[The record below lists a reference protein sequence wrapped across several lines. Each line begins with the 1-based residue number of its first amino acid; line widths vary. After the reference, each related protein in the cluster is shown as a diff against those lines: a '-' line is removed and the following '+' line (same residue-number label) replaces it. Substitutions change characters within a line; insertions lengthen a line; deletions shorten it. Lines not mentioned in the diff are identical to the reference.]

1 MRLDE
6 AIKILKNNNY
16 ILEDKYMDDMD
27 SELDDI
33 IKNSSVKDDV
43 ESEKPI
49 KKEISLKKP
58 QKKPE
63 KENFMGVKVGDIF
76 DAYWGYSM
84 TLHSFYQIT
93 SIKGQKVT
101 IIELEKEWVDG
112 DGFQGHV
119 MPIPNVARKN
129 AYNDIKSFY
138 ILKKGYKDQ
147 PCIKLDKYRTAYP
160 WDGQKQYEDH
170 MD

>member
-33 IKNSSVKDDV
+33 IKNSSVKDDA

-101 IIELEKEWVDG
+101 IIELEKKWVDG

-119 MPIPNVARKN
+119 MPIYPKFRLQRNSAHFRPF
-129 AYNDIKSFY
+129 YNSYPLRQRNISR
-138 ILKKGYKDQ
+138 Q
-147 PCIKLDKYRTAYP
+147 RTRLSIAVL
-160 WDGQKQYEDH
+160 
-170 MD
+170 